1 MVKGNYKHGLTN
13 KPIYIRWKAIKD
25 RCYNS
30 NYAEFNYYGG
40 RGIRMADIWVNN
52 PKSFYDY
59 VVSLENSLK
68 SGFSLDRINNDGNY
82 EPGNL
87 RWATKHIQATNQ
99 RMYNCNKTGFKG
111 VNKIRERFRSRI
123 RVNKELIHIG
133 YYDTPELA
141 HQSRVDYIKA
151 NNLNEYL

>member
-87 RWATKHIQATNQ
+87 RWSTQKTQSINSRMACKITRIDKNGDTKYYPSISSVEEDGFNK
-99 RMYNCNKTGFKG
+99 NCVRSCLNGRQKTSYGFLWK
-111 VNKIRERFRSRI
+111 KI
-123 RVNKELIHIG
+123 
-133 YYDTPELA
+133 
-141 HQSRVDYIKA
+141 
-151 NNLNEYL
+151 